1 MITEAP
7 QADAI
12 IREGKADLVLLA
24 REFLRDPY
32 FALHA
37 AQELGV
43 PVLAEAVFAGVQLA
57 SGAAH
62 SVRG

>member
-1 MITEAP
+1 MITSAA

-12 IREGKADLVLLA
+12 ITSGEADLVLLA

-37 AQELGV
+37 AKLLDGSV
-43 PVLAEAVFAGVQLA
+43 DAPVQYGRAF
-57 SGAAH
+57 
-62 SVRG
+62 